1 MTTWDLLLVVAYS
14 AGIAAAVGLLA
25 WALLRLIAG
34 ARIIVHL
41 VTVVVAAVAAV
52 VGGVLVAA
60 QAMYLSDTDVQLAL
74 AIAVTSGIVAIG
86 VALLLGARISRAA
99 RVLGDAAR
107 DLGAGV
113 AVSPTAA
120 STLPVGEFR
129 TVLRELA
136 DSDARL
142 RQAREEVERQET
154 ARSDLVVRIAHDLRV
169 PLAGIRAQAEALQDG
184 LAPDPDRYL
193 DQIAAQ
199 VDRVNRLVDD
209 LFAIS
214 RIDAGTLALRLQ
226 PTSLGDLASDVA
238 ADLRAV
244 ADAAEID
251 LSVEVDADATIDAD
265 PLQLGRAIANLVAN
279 ALQHAPD
286 GGHVRVR
293 VTVDD
298 EWARVIVVDDGPGIP
313 DADRDRLFDAGWRGT
328 AARSP
333 HALDVG
339 GGAGLGL
346 AIARGVVQAHGGH
359 VDLEDTGGG
368 GAEFVIALPVAA
380 PLSAVSAPASR
391 P

>member
-1 MTTWDLLLVVAYS
+1 MTTLDLLFVVAYS
-14 AGIAAAVGLLA
+14 AGIAAVVGLVA
-25 WALLRLIAG
+25 WTLLRLIAG
-34 ARIIVHL
+34 ARIIIHL

-74 AIAVTSGIVAIG
+74 AIAVTSGIVAIA
-86 VALLLGARISRAA
+86 VAVLLGARISRAA

-113 AVSPTAA
+113 AVSPSAA

-129 TVLRELA
+129 TVLREMA

-142 RQAREEVERQET
+142 RDAREEVERQEA

-313 DADRDRLFDAGWRGT
+313 DADRDHLFDAGWRGT

>member
-1 MTTWDLLLVVAYS
+1 MTTMDLLLVVAYS

-34 ARIIVHL
+34 ARVIVHL

-74 AIAVTSGIVAIG
+74 AIAVTSGVVAIA
-86 VALLLGARISRAA
+86 VAMLLGARISRAA

-142 RQAREEVERQET
+142 REAREEVERQEG

-244 ADAAEID
+244 ANAAEID
-251 LSVEVDADATIDAD
+251 LSVEVRADATVDAD

-279 ALQHAPD
+279 ALQHAPA

-293 VTVDD
+293 VTVDGH
-298 EWARVIVVDDGPGIP
+298 WARVIVVDDGPGVSE
-313 DADRDRLFDAGWRGT
+313 ADRDHLFDAGWRGT

-346 AIARGVVQAHGGH
+346 AITRGVVQAHGGH
-359 VDLEDTGGG
+359 VHLEDIGSG

-380 PLSAVSAPASR
+380 PLIAVSAPAFR